1 MEISLQNCIEVDV
14 PGYGSVC
21 EPVKTNRSSYCLSI
35 SELRN
40 DNGGSKC
47 AQERVRDVHV
57 HLLLLCTFFSL
68 HFSQK
73 VEGLRGV
80 LHMGLDIGL

>member
-14 PGYGSVC
+14 PGYGFVC
-21 EPVKTNRSSYCLSI
+21 EPVKTNWSSYCLLI

-40 DNGGSKC
+40 ENGASKC

-68 HFSQK
+68 HFSQR

-80 LHMGLDIGL
+80 LHMGLDMGL